1 MLIQDDDLM
10 QEKLEELKTF
20 AKTMIAEFAT
30 DKKTFVS
37 LAHFL
42 MTFYM
47 RENCTGPS
55 VYTQYVEDTRMPL
68 IKTGPLPLNELD
80 CMSNKNLVLQAA
92 LLKYFE
98 KDGEQIYHKSQF
110 LILLFLLNH
119 LLADEEFAATFG
131 SEVKMFS
138 LL

>member
-1 MLIQDDDLM
+1 ML
-10 QEKLEELKTF
+10 
-20 AKTMIAEFAT
+20 
-30 DKKTFVS
+30 
-37 LAHFL
+37 
-42 MTFYM
+42 TFYM

-68 IKTGPLPLNELD
+68 IKSGPLPVNELD

-92 LLKYFE
+92 LLKHFE
-98 KDGEQIYHKSQF
+98 KDGEHIYHKSQF
-110 LILLFLLNH
+110 LILLFVLSH
-119 LLADEEFAATFG
+119 MLAEEDFAATWG